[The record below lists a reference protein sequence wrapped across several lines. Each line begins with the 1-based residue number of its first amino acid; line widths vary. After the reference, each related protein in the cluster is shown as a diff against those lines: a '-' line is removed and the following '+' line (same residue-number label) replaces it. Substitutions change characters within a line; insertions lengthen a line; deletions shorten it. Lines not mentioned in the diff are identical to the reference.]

1 MPIAPAIL
9 KLIPEMTA
17 WRHDFHAHPEIAY
30 QEHRTSAR
38 IADLLVSFGYSVTTG
53 LAGTGVVGTLA
64 GSGSGAIMLR
74 ADMDGLA
81 MEEAA
86 STLAHRS
93 QCPGRMHGCG
103 HDGHMAML
111 LGAAKALASSKS
123 PRTTSVHVLF
133 QPAEEGDSGAKRLVE
148 EGLFRRFPIDAV
160 FGLHNWPG
168 LPVGTIAVKPGPV
181 MASCDLIEIE
191 LTGKGAHAAMPH
203 QGRDAILGA
212 AQLVVALQ
220 GLVARETDP
229 LDSAV
234 LSITQ
239 IESGQTWNVMPSR
252 AILRGTL
259 RALKPETHDRL
270 EKRIEEIVAGVA
282 SSSGLEYRLGYAQ
295 RHPPTVNAPQEAGL
309 AALAAADVLGEA
321 GVRTN
326 PRSSMV
332 AEDFAYLLAE
342 RPGAY
347 IWLGAEK
354 AGAASLH
361 NPAFDFN
368 DEILPIGASWW
379 LRLVERFQE
388 GH

>member
-1 MPIAPAIL
+1 MLIVPAIQA
-9 KLIPEMTA
+9 LIPEMTA

-38 IADLLVSFGYSVTTG
+38 IAELLASFGYSVSIG
-53 LAGTGVVGTLA
+53 LAGTGVVGTLT
-64 GSGSGAIMLR
+64 GSGTRAIMLR
-74 ADMDGLA
+74 ADMDGLVL
-81 MEEAA
+81 EEAP
-86 STLAHRS
+86 SSLTYRS
-93 QCPGRMHGCG
+93 QCPGQMHGCG

-111 LGAAKALASSKS
+111 LGAAKALAASQALGKA
-123 PRTTSVHVLF
+123 TVHVLF
-133 QPAEEGDSGAKRLVE
+133 QPAEEGDSGAKRLVD
-148 EGLFRRFPIDAV
+148 EGLFRRFPVDAV

-168 LPVGTIAVKPGPV
+168 LALGKIAVKPGPV

-203 QGRDAILGA
+203 QGKDVVLAA
-212 AQLVVALQ
+212 AQLTVALQ
-220 GLVARETDP
+220 GLIARETDP

-239 IESGQTWNVMPSR
+239 IEAGKTWNVMPGH
-252 AILRGTL
+252 AVLRGTL

-270 EKRIEEIVAGVA
+270 ERRIEEMVAGMA
-282 SSSGLEYRLGYAQ
+282 SASGINCRLGYAQ
-295 RHPPTVNAPQEAGL
+295 RHPPTVNSPQEAKL
-309 AALAAADVLGEA
+309 AALAAADVLGEN
-321 GVRTN
+321 GVRTD

-347 IWLGAEK
+347 VWLGAEK
-354 AGAASLH
+354 AGAAGLH

-368 DEILPIGASWW
+368 DQALPIGASWW
-379 LRLVERFQE
+379 LRLVERFDSAL
-388 GH
+388 

>member
-1 MPIAPAIL
+1 MPISPSIQN
-9 KLIPEMTA
+9 LIPEMTA

-38 IADLLVSFGYSVTTG
+38 IAELLAGFGYSVTTG
-53 LAGTGVVGTLA
+53 CAGTGVVGTLA
-64 GSGSGAIMLR
+64 GSGRGAIMLR

-111 LGAAKALASSKS
+111 LGAAKALAASKS
-123 PRTTSVHVLF
+123 PRTVSVHLLF
-133 QPAEEGDSGAKRLVE
+133 QPAEEGDSGARRLVE
-148 EGLFRRFPIDAV
+148 EGLFRRFPVDAV

-181 MASCDLIEIE
+181 MGSCDLIEIE

-203 QGRDAILGA
+203 QGQDVVLGA

-220 GLVARETDP
+220 GLIARETDP

-239 IESGQTWNVMPSR
+239 IESGQTWNVMPNR

-270 EKRIEEIVAGVA
+270 EQRIEKVVAGMA
-282 SSSGLEYRLGYAQ
+282 AASGLGYRLDYAQ
-295 RHPPTVNAPQEAGL
+295 RHPPTVNAPQEAEL
-309 AALAAADVLGEA
+309 AAQAAADVLGQA

-347 IWLGAEK
+347 VWLGAEK
-354 AGAASLH
+354 AGGAGLH

-368 DEILPIGASWW
+368 DQVLPIGASWW

-388 GH
+388 RH